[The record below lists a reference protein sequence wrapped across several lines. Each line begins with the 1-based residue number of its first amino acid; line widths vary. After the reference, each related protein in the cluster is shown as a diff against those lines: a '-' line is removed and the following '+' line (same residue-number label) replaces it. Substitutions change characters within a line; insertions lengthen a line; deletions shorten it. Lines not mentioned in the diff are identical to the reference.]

1 MDNKEDAVSS
11 PTRSTQAA
19 PATGAR
25 FRVLLVDDHIILRE
39 GVGGMIGCEADF
51 DVVGQAGTMRAAGD
65 LVESLRPDLVVTD
78 LSMPD
83 TSGVKVVAELRRRD
97 PQARIVVLSAH
108 LGEEYVRAAIN
119 AGANG
124 YISKSAS
131 RTELVNGLRRVG
143 GGERFLC
150 QRSADKLLHHV
161 LGGQQPG
168 AGQVPALTARE
179 RQILTLVAEGASN
192 RRMAEILN
200 RSIKTVEKHRA
211 SLMRKLAL
219 KNAAEVTRF
228 ALENNL
234 LTEKPRH
241 DP

>member
-65 LVESLRPDLVVTD
+65 LVESLRPALVVTV
-78 LSMPD
+78 LSKPD
-83 TSGVKVVAELRRRD
+83 TSCEKVVAELRRRG

-108 LGEEYVRAAIN
+108 LGEEYVRAAID

-143 GGERFLC
+143 SGERFLC
-150 QRSADKLLHHV
+150 QRSADNLLHHV
-161 LGGQQPG
+161 LGGQQPR
-168 AGQVPALTARE
+168 AGHGPILTARE

>member
-83 TSGVKVVAELRRRD
+83 TSGV
-97 PQARIVVLSAH
+97 
-108 LGEEYVRAAIN
+108 
-119 AGANG
+119 
-124 YISKSAS
+124 
-131 RTELVNGLRRVG
+131 
-143 GGERFLC
+143 
-150 QRSADKLLHHV
+150 
-161 LGGQQPG
+161 
-168 AGQVPALTARE
+168 
-179 RQILTLVAEGASN
+179 
-192 RRMAEILN
+192 
-200 RSIKTVEKHRA
+200 
-211 SLMRKLAL
+211 
-219 KNAAEVTRF
+219 
-228 ALENNL
+228 
-234 LTEKPRH
+234 
-241 DP
+241 